1 MKEIDR
7 KLIQLH
13 AYIKAC
19 QGKIKNAKEQCSEQI
34 NIQIAELEKLITDE
48 ESVQAQVLDAFQKE
62 DDIIYWMHM
71 QEIQKNYELP
81 QILNLQRSIIQK
93 IKNAYEENNPS
104 TKSETSTNLLIKQN
118 ETTIKDKYK
127 ELIDKHQLRM
137 HQIRKKIDIGIA
149 DEEEKNAFFAY
160 SITELITLQKRKHQ
174 PNGII
179 QEEKTYLA
187 QQIKKAVTKN
197 HPEEIIEAY
206 SKELKEIGL
215 EPEKLIQNKV

>member
-1 MKEIDR
+1 M

-19 QGKIKNAKEQCSEQI
+19 EGKIKKAKEQCPEQI
-34 NIQIAELEKLITDE
+34 TVTIEELEQLIQDRNST
-48 ESVQAQVLDAFQKE
+48 QAQTLDALQRE

-81 QILNLQRSIIQK
+81 QILNIQRDIIQQ
-93 IKNAYEENNPS
+93 IKNAYDANNPQ

-118 ETTIKDKYK
+118 TQTPKDKYK
-127 ELIDKHQLRM
+127 DLIDKYQLRM
-137 HQIRKKIDIGIA
+137 HQIRKKIDAGIA
-149 DEEEKNAFFAY
+149 NEEEKNAFFAY
-160 SITELITLQKRKHQ
+160 SITELITLQKRKHGS
-174 PNGII
+174 NGVI

-187 QQIKKAVTKN
+187 QQIRKAIKEN
-197 HPEEIIEAY
+197 HPEEIIKVY

-215 EPEKLIQNKV
+215 EPAKLIQK